1 MINYI
6 FKEMT
11 YQVNIVELGDYMNE
25 KFFDLKR
32 EKQDRI
38 INGALEVFAK
48 SSYKHASTDRIIE
61 IAEISKGLLFH
72 YFGSKE
78 GVYNFLYD
86 YSIRFVELE
95 LYGTISIKETNFFEL
110 LRQVEEAN
118 FKIREK
124 HFYMLAF
131 LLQAEQEEDP
141 NIKKI
146 IRNKTKHLQDYKDK
160 IFENANMNFLSRF
173 ENQDFALKI
182 MRYCLDGFDLEHE
195 KSNANSMIPWKK
207 EKREY
212 INLLENIMTN
222 T

>member
-1 MINYI
+1 
-6 FKEMT
+6 
-11 YQVNIVELGDYMNE
+11 MNE

-86 YSIRFVELE
+86 YSIMFVELE
-95 LYGTISIKETNFFEL
+95 LYGTISIKESNYFEL

-131 LLQAEQEEDP
+131 LNQTEREEDTKI
-141 NIKKI
+141 NKI
-146 IRNKTKHLQDYKDK
+146 IRDKSKHLQDYQDK
-160 IFENANMNFLSRF
+160 IFQNANMEFLSGF
-173 ENQDFALKI
+173 ENQDYAMK
-182 MRYCLDGFDLEHE
+182 MMNYCLRGFDLDHQE
-195 KSNANSMIPWKK
+195 KFHTDMNPWKK
-207 EKREY
+207 EKVEY
-212 INLLENIMTN
+212 INILEKIMTN